1 MAIKTKIIFRCTN
14 CGTSYS
20 RWQGKCTTCG
30 NWDTLVE
37 EKETIGVGGKAA
49 KAKSAN
55 VQKLSEVDH
64 KHLTRLASGISEFD
78 EVVGGGI
85 VAGSLILLGGDPGVG
100 KSTLALEIATQIE
113 AKVLYV
119 TGEESLHQLK
129 MRSHRLEG
137 GSDIFA
143 VAETQLEAVF
153 GAINDVNPQLVFID
167 SIQTMYTEMASGVA
181 GSVAQVSYI
190 TQAIMRLAKERHISF
205 ILIGH
210 VTKEGYLA
218 GPKTL
223 EHMVDAVLYL
233 EGERFASFRILR
245 TVKNRF
251 GTTNEV
257 AVFEMSARGIH
268 PVKNPS
274 EMFLQERDR
283 AASGNIVTAIIEGS
297 RALLLEIQAL
307 TSKSSFGYPK
317 RTAAG
322 YDQNRLQLLTA
333 IISKRLGLD
342 LSQHDIYVNVVGGM
356 KISDPSADLAVAMA
370 IISSIKD
377 ISFANSVIVG
387 ELGLSGEIRT
397 VPGLE
402 KRIKEAE
409 KLGFEKMFIP
419 GAKATSSKIE
429 LIKVRSLIDAL
440 KLVR

>member
-1 MAIKTKIIFRCTN
+1 
-14 CGTSYS
+14 
-20 RWQGKCTTCG
+20 
-30 NWDTLVE
+30 
-37 EKETIGVGGKAA
+37 
-49 KAKSAN
+49 
-55 VQKLSEVDH
+55 
-64 KHLTRLASGISEFD
+64 
-78 EVVGGGI
+78 
-85 VAGSLILLGGDPGVG
+85 
-100 KSTLALEIATQIE
+100 
-113 AKVLYV
+113 
-119 TGEESLHQLK
+119 
-129 MRSHRLEG
+129 
-137 GSDIFA
+137 
-143 VAETQLEAVF
+143 
-153 GAINDVNPQLVFID
+153 
-167 SIQTMYTEMASGVA
+167 
-181 GSVAQVSYI
+181 
-190 TQAIMRLAKERHISF
+190 MRLAKERHVSF

-223 EHMVDAVLYL
+223 EHMVDTVLYL

-257 AVFEMSARGIH
+257 AVFEMNAHGIH

-283 AASGNIVTAIIEGS
+283 AASGNVVTAVIEGS

-342 LSQHDIYVNVVGGM
+342 LSQQDIYVNVVGGM
-356 KISDPSADLAVAMA
+356 KIADPSADLAVAMA

-377 ISFANSVIVG
+377 ISFENSVVVG

-397 VPGLE
+397 VPNLE
-402 KRIKEAE
+402 KRVKEAE

-419 GAKATSSKIE
+419 GSKATSSKME
-429 LIKVRSLIDAL
+429 LIKVRSLRDLL
-440 KLVR
+440 KLVS